1 MHQQDCDASIS
12 VSRPM
17 GNTHRVAGSKC
28 ALHGERVPSKRVYQD
43 EDASEPTKSYPSP
56 PPTAGSGSSSPRTS
70 SISNPFSTTSSSSRS
85 SASGQASRS
94 PFKIPTSQIRRPQ
107 PSIKVSSLLA
117 DPQTRIYRLEVVQ
130 QPLRTAEFG
139 MANLS
144 RLPLTPPLI
153 VKLMINDPTGS
164 PLVPEGELPFLIA
177 HLSLVSEDGT
187 RSLDMGSQIG
197 RDNQAP
203 ILYGNLVSS
212 VDHLEDL
219 QGNMGLFFL
228 FPDVSVRW
236 AGKYQ
241 LAITLSRISNSDAAG
256 IHNMSKNGTHL
267 CHVNTNV
274 FEVVPLNQYTAAP
287 STVLTQAFIRQGAR
301 MFTSLLPGS

>member
-1 MHQQDCDASIS
+1 
-12 VSRPM
+12 
-17 GNTHRVAGSKC
+17 
-28 ALHGERVPSKRVYQD
+28 
-43 EDASEPTKSYPSP
+43 
-56 PPTAGSGSSSPRTS
+56 
-70 SISNPFSTTSSSSRS
+70 
-85 SASGQASRS
+85 
-94 PFKIPTSQIRRPQ
+94 
-107 PSIKVSSLLA
+107 
-117 DPQTRIYRLEVVQ
+117 
-130 QPLRTAEFG
+130 